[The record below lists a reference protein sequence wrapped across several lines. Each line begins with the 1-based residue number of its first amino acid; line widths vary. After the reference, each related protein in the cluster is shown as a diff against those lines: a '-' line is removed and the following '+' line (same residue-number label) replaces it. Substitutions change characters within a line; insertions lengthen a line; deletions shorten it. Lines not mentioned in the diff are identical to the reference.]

1 MKVPEIPFYSAL
13 VYLFIFKNPVVMN
26 NNEKLNVKYD
36 VIRSLIWGEHTAHD
50 FSKAYIVPNFH

>member
-13 VYLFIFKNPVVMN
+13 VYFFIFKNPVGMN

-36 VIRSLIWGEHTAHD
+36 VILSLIWGEHTAHD
-50 FSKAYIVPNFH
+50 ISKA